1 MIASP
6 RTRRLAAVALCGGG
20 LVLPFSESAAQK
32 GASPDSVMLRFGWPV
47 GMSARVEQRWSR
59 VRTGPQR
66 GDSVGLRTS
75 YRMRVLK
82 HPEGRLVTA
91 DSFTFAPPSAS
102 APTADRGAM
111 AQRLQTQLAA
121 LTPSYVVSADG
132 EFRRLVDAAK
142 MKAVVDS
149 LLAPIL
155 SEVKTLPPQ
164 AQQMLQAVASEQ
176 ALTARAV
183 EGWNVVTGAWVGADF
198 TIGEVRR
205 SESEERIP
213 LIPGM
218 TIPMAY
224 EFSAVERVPC
234 TEGGAARGCVRLRM
248 YSQPD
253 SAGMREVVKQLVA
266 QLGGKADGV
275 VATLEGMTVENEVV
289 VVAEP
294 ATLVPHS
301 MSVTKRVRVR
311 TAATGGEAGS
321 ESTQVDVRTARFA
334 YDR

>member
-1 MIASP
+1 MTASS
-6 RTRRLAAVALCGGG
+6 RTLAAAATLCGG
-20 LVLPFSESAAQK
+20 LLLPFSESAAQK
-32 GASPDSVMLRFGWPV
+32 KGAPDSVMLRFGWPV

-66 GDSVGLRTS
+66 SDSVGLGTS

-91 DSFTFAPPSAS
+91 DSFTFAAPSAT
-102 APTADRGAM
+102 APMADRAAM

-132 EFRRLVDAAK
+132 EFRRLVDGAK
-142 MKAVVDS
+142 MKAVMDS
-149 LLAPIL
+149 LLAPML
-155 SEVKTLPPQ
+155 SDAKTMPPQ
-164 AQQMLQAVASEQ
+164 VQQMLQAVASEK
-176 ALTARAV
+176 ALAARAA
-183 EGWNVVTGAWVGADF
+183 EGWNIVTGAWVGADF

-213 LIPGM
+213 LIPGL

-234 TEGGAARGCVRLRM
+234 TERGAARGCVRLRM

-253 SAGMREVVKQLVA
+253 SAGIREVVKQLVT

-275 VATLEGMTVENEVV
+275 VAALQGMTVENEVV

-294 ATLVPHS
+294 ATLVPYS
-301 MSVTKRVRVR
+301 MSLTKRVRVR
-311 TAATGGEAGS
+311 AAATGGEPAS
-321 ESTQVDVRTARFA
+321 ESTQIDVRTARFA